1 MDIIKSPTVT
11 IFAGISGIDKSEF
24 VENFIKK
31 SKREE
36 QILNLDFEKEL
47 LNDERDGN
55 SSPDI
60 ASFLDSPSSK
70 VKLKEIEATFSWL
83 TKKIDERNSKITD
96 IFLKIHLSYF
106 KNSEFF
112 PPFIPLFF
120 RQLTTK
126 IPDASM
132 KIITLIDDVFSI
144 WNKIKK
150 RETEEGFLN
159 TSLRLREILAWRSL
173 ESLNAEALKE
183 YMNTK
188 EEGRQ
193 RASNYIV
200 SVRHPFSTF
209 YNLIFNEK
217 PIRVYLSYPI
227 SETRKDPKSILE
239 INNFRKRMHKIGS
252 DEEAVIFDPVAIDE
266 LAMESTMN
274 EIPEPKRSTISEITL
289 EQKHRWPLELSDI
302 LVKDFEWPIIIP
314 KRQIDEVSNDIR
326 NQITSRDYTL
336 VDSSQFLAVYRPF
349 YGGTMSRGA
358 DAEIKHA
365 KEYGKKVVVYHP
377 KEDQVAQSASTHPFG
392 SKVDSFEVNE
402 RFFEHLQKLITQK
415 KAKDK

>member
-1 MDIIKSPTVT
+1 MPTVT

-24 VENFIKK
+24 VKNFIKK
-31 SKREE
+31 SGK
-36 QILNLDFEKEL
+36 QAHILNLDFEKEL
-47 LNDERDGN
+47 LNEEREGN

-70 VKLKEIEATFSWL
+70 LKLNEIESTFGWL
-83 TKKIDERNSKITD
+83 AKKIDERDSKITD
-96 IFLKIHLSYF
+96 IFLNIHLSYF

-126 IPDASM
+126 IPDANM

-144 WNKIKK
+144 WDKIKK
-150 RETEEGFLN
+150 REDEKGFLN
-159 TSLRLREILAWRSL
+159 TVLRLREILAWRSL

-183 YMNTK
+183 YLNTR
-188 EEGRQ
+188 EEGKQ

-200 SVRHPFSTF
+200 SVRHPFNTF

-217 PIRVYLSYPI
+217 PVRLYLSYPI
-227 SETRKDPKSILE
+227 SETRKDPKDILE
-239 INNFRKRMHKIGS
+239 INEFRKQMHKIGS
-252 DEEAVIFDPVAIDE
+252 DEGIVVFDPVAIDE
-266 LAMESTMN
+266 LAMEN
-274 EIPEPKRSTISEITL
+274 AVEEIPVSQRSTVEEITL
-289 EQKHRWPLELSDI
+289 EQKHRWPLEVSDI
-302 LVKDFEWPIIIP
+302 LVKDFEWPITIP
-314 KRQIDEVSNDIR
+314 KRQIDEVSSDIR

-349 YGGTMSRGA
+349 YRQIMSRGA

-365 KEYGKKVVVYHP
+365 KEYGKKVIVYHP
-377 KEDQVAQSASTHPFG
+377 KEDKGPQSSSTHPFG
-392 SKVDSFEVNE
+392 SKVDLFEVKE
-402 RFFEHLQKLITQK
+402 KFFEHLQKLITQK
-415 KAKDK
+415 KGKDK